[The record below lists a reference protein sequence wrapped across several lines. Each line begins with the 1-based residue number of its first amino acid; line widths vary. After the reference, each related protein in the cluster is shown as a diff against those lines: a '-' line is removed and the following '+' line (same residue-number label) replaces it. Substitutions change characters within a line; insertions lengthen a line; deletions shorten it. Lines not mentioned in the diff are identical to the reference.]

1 MSLKYTEVT
10 IPKEELG
17 NILSYLEREVLILRY
32 EKHFTYKEI
41 AEILAQALYGNSS
54 AKKIREIE
62 KIAMKK
68 IYRHLKAYGRL
79 NGETNA
85 SN

>member
-54 AKKIREIE
+54 AKKFVR
-62 KIAMKK
+62 
-68 IYRHLKAYGRL
+68 
-79 NGETNA
+79 
-85 SN
+85 